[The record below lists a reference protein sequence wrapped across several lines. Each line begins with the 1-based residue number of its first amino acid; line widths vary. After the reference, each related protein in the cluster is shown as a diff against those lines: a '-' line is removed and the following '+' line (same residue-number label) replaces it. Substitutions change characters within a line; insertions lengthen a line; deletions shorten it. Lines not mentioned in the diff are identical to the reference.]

1 MDIMGKPVLIF
12 CHIIFIGAFI
22 LRNSFVLMRTKIA
35 SNTNDTDSKIAED
48 EQNSQTTNF
57 FTYKYFEENQNN
69 ILDGLLTFYKII
81 GVVRLLISST

>member
-1 MDIMGKPVLIF
+1 MT
-12 CHIIFIGAFI
+12 H
-22 LRNSFVLMRTKIA
+22 
-35 SNTNDTDSKIAED
+35 SKIAKD

-69 ILDGLLTFYKII
+69 ILDELLTFYKII